1 MVILLEGKVAIII
14 IPIGRWKQ
22 VADRGR
28 IEVVKKTCDDEFP
41 HFPCPTSALLYSL
54 SIGATSGRQII
65 YSDPLDPSD
74 PGSGWKVKSLDR
86 IWPAS
91 LYTFYRIVPPLRP
104 WRTRR
109 IDLTGRRK
117 KRRSIQGVRRHP
129 PTPIVSFTNAMQRYK
144 PQSLRFRQTWSL
156 AEASCALTRCSI
168 YAPLSLRSQ
177 HSRIQ
182 VKEKRL
188 HVPLV
193 DRLPEE
199 APPVIVA
206 VVGPPGVRNTQSIAF
221 NDTEGA

>member
-1 MVILLEGKVAIII
+1 MVILLEGKAAIII
-14 IPIGRWKQ
+14 IPIGSWKQ

-65 YSDPLDPSD
+65 HLDPLDPSD

-91 LYTFYRIVPPLRP
+91 LYTLYRIVAPLQP

-156 AEASCALTRCSI
+156 AEASCALTRCTRFLAI
-168 YAPLSLRSQ
+168 IAKLVLTD
-177 HSRIQ
+177 IQ

-206 VVGPPGVRNTQSIAF
+206 VVGPPGVRSIHSITF
-221 NDTEGA
+221 NYTEGA